1 MDHRT
6 REPVPGPN
14 ETVERREI
22 IERHDRGTAAPS
34 PNRGTSNAIWLLPLL
49 LVVIGLVWFIFARG
63 EPVDTRNLEVNVP
76 QVEVPRVTEER
87 RIEVQVPAGG
97 GTTAPPQTA
106 PPQTGQ
112 P

>member
-1 MDHRT
+1 
-6 REPVPGPN
+6 
-14 ETVERREI
+14 
-22 IERHDRGTAAPS
+22 
-34 PNRGTSNAIWLLPLL
+34 
-49 LVVIGLVWFIFARG
+49 
-63 EPVDTRNLEVNVP
+63 VP